1 MPGTETHGYDL
12 VMEFSEQAYA
22 DLLGVFFDDTGLLV
36 DAINALP
43 GVELESSAFTVA
55 ILLDRPG
62 DVSLP
67 GDATDVID
75 IRIGLGEAGSV
86 GSLRLVVGIDVDRS
100 EADRDTVRINF
111 REKIH
116 FADLALGGVH
126 VPIPSLEARLQDL
139 FPALPVLPVPVERG
153 TSNPK
158 KIDNADFKVIDDTSG
173 ADLDATAALLTFG
186 GGTAG
191 DRNAFS
197 QSFIPAGGRG
207 GIAIFFE
214 WLCRIL
220 APAIEEALELPTGSF
235 SGCSLNQTVRVDE
248 EEDVDLTRL
257 DLTLEDGFIQLR
269 AEVTKSGFCYD
280 ATGKIS
286 AKLRIEIADG
296 QLIVN
301 SEVGDPDV
309 DVDVPWYCWIA
320 VAVIGA
326 AIGGILGIVGAIVG
340 GILGPLILW
349 ITTDAVEGTL
359 DRIADEIAAAIN
371 EVAPNT
377 EVPAFGINIIFDRVF
392 LDDITIRCQI
402 EFISHAPI
410 RSEGI
415 LVVGN
420 GQSIDLDSGKVG
432 EGEMPTA
439 DLRWLGSGFGR
450 KVTTGCNSYIART
463 GSTSFTS
470 MSRYRLYPF
479 YYESPATIPL
489 TELGIYNPFPF
500 FFGDSFIEFG
510 WVYGVRTS
518 ENRFAVV
525 QVIEVNYDHIKIRYR
540 TYEKKLPAVQIVGG
554 FKCERVFDISRDIAV
569 QFEPSLLLREAGPA
583 LSISSTT
590 SSVAKDRAVA
600 SVSDRSAR
608 MRRISDSLLNA
619 TASLL
624 PKEQVIDKLISEIP
638 LRDRRLGNWSTLVK
652 PLMRDVGRF
661 DALASNFKPPLEY
674 SWAIDGTK
682 LAASGTITVKGVSMS
697 YSITA
702 SRLVLKPKEKKTVEF
717 ELKATV
723 SDAEDTFLSTIQ
735 CIKFVP
741 SCDRN
746 IRVIPDWK
754 IFHAT
759 YMENFGIAEVAEA
772 GAASAIR

>member
-1 MPGTETHGYDL
+1 MPGNETHGYDL
-12 VMEFSEQAYA
+12 VMEFSEQAYS

-75 IRIGLGEAGSV
+75 IRIGLGESGSV
-86 GSLRLVVGIDVDRS
+86 GNLRLVVGMDVDRS

-116 FADLALGGVH
+116 FAELTIGGLH
-126 VPIPSLEARLQDL
+126 IPIPNLESRLQDL
-139 FPALPVLPVPVERG
+139 LPALPVLPVPVERG
-153 TSNPK
+153 TTDPK
-158 KIDNADFKVIDDTSG
+158 KIDNADFKVVDDVSG
-173 ADLDATAALLTFG
+173 EDLDATAAFFTFG

-191 DRNAFS
+191 DRDAFS
-197 QSFIPAGGRG
+197 RSFIPVGGRG

-220 APAIEEALELPTGSF
+220 APAIEEALELPAGSF
-235 SGCSLNQTVRVDE
+235 AGCSLNQTVRIDE
-248 EEDVDLTRL
+248 DEDVDLTRL
-257 DLTLEDGFIQLR
+257 DLTLEDGFIQLT

-280 ATGKIS
+280 ATGKVS
-286 AKLRIEIADG
+286 ARLRIEIADG

-320 VAVIGA
+320 VAVIGV
-326 AIGGILGIVGAIVG
+326 AIGGILGAVGALVG
-340 GILGPLILW
+340 GILGPIILW
-349 ITTDAVEGTL
+349 LTTDAVEGTL

-377 EVPAFGINIIFDRVF
+377 EVPAFGINVIFDRVF

-415 LVVGN
+415 LVVAN
-420 GQSIDLDSGKVG
+420 GQSVDLDSAKVG
-432 EGEMPTA
+432 GGEMPTA
-439 DLRWLGSGFGR
+439 DLRWIGSGFSR
-450 KVTTGCNSYIART
+450 KVATGCNSYIART

-479 YYESPATIPL
+479 YYESPAYIPL
-489 TELGIYNPFPF
+489 LELGIYNPFSF
-500 FFGDSFIEFG
+500 FFGDPFHEFG

-525 QVIEVNYDHIKIRYR
+525 QVIEVNNDYIRIRYR
-540 TYEKKLPAVQIVGG
+540 TYEKKLPIVQILGG
-554 FKCERVFDISRDIAV
+554 FQCERVFDISRDIAV
-569 QFEPSLLLREAGPA
+569 QFEPSLLIQEATQA
-583 LSISSTT
+583 LSITAST
-590 SSVAKDRAVA
+590 SSVSNDRAA
-600 SVSDRSAR
+600 TAINDRSMT
-608 MRRISDSLLNA
+608 MRKFSDSLLNA
-619 TASLL
+619 TASLM
-624 PKEQVIDKLISEIP
+624 PKDQVIDKLISEIP
-638 LRDRRLGNWSTLVK
+638 MRDRRLGSWTTLVK
-652 PLMRDVGRF
+652 PLMKDVGRF
-661 DALASNFKPPLEY
+661 DMVASNFKPPLAFG
-674 SWAIDGTK
+674 WAIDGTK
-682 LAASGTITVKGVSMS
+682 LSANGSITVKGVKMN
-697 YSITA
+697 YSTMG
-702 SRLVLKPKEKKTVEF
+702 SRLVLKPTERKTVEF
-717 ELKATV
+717 ELKGTV
-723 SDAEDTFLSTIQ
+723 SDAEDTFLSTFR

-741 SCDRN
+741 NCDRK
-746 IRVIPDWK
+746 IRVLPDWK
-754 IFHAT
+754 LYHAT
-759 YMENFGIAEVAEA
+759 YMQKFGIAEIALGPSVSE
-772 GAASAIR
+772 IR